1 MVDSQ
6 IERLAAELVAL
17 HDEGGE
23 VAPFSARYAD
33 LSPEAGYRAAAGLH
47 AHRLAQGWTAAG
59 RKIGFTNRTIWKRYG
74 VYEPM
79 WGMVYDQT
87 LVFSHANR
95 ARVAL
100 GRLVQPR
107 IEPEICFRLAR
118 APAAETRD
126 AHALLASIDWVAH
139 AIEIVQ
145 CHHPDWRVKIAD
157 CTADNGLHGRLI
169 VGTPVPVGDLP
180 DLADRLP
187 ALEVT
192 LRCAN
197 RVVDRG
203 VGANVLDSPL
213 NALAFL
219 VELLAKQPEAP
230 PLAAGEIISTG
241 VLTDA
246 HPVASGEIWSTTF
259 VGLPL
264 AGLEVTFE

>member
-1 MVDSQ
+1 MTDSSV
-6 IERLAAELVAL
+6 ERIAAELVAL
-17 HDEGGE
+17 HDGGGE

-33 LSPEAGYRAAAGLH
+33 LSPEDGYRAAARLH
-47 AHRLAQGWTAAG
+47 AERVARGWTPAG
-59 RKIGFTNRTIWKRYG
+59 RKIGFTNRTLWKRYG
-74 VYEPM
+74 VYEPL

-87 LVFSHANR
+87 LVFSKSNR

-100 GRLVQPR
+100 GGLAQPR

-118 APAAETRD
+118 APTPGTRD
-126 AHALLASIDWVAH
+126 PQALLASIEWVAH

-157 CTADNGLHGRLI
+157 CTADNGLHGRLV

-192 LRCAN
+192 LRCAD
-197 RVVDRG
+197 RVIDHG
-203 VGANVLDSPL
+203 IGANVLDSPL

-219 VELLAKQPEAP
+219 IELLAKQPEAP

-246 HPVASGEIWSTTF
+246 HPVAPGETWSTTF
-259 VGLPL
+259 EGLPL

>member
-1 MVDSQ
+1 MIDSQ
-6 IERLAAELVAL
+6 IERLVAELVAL
-17 HDEGGE
+17 HAQGGE
-23 VAPFSARYAD
+23 VTPFSARYAD
-33 LSPEAGYRAAAGLH
+33 LSPAVGYRAAAGLH
-47 AHRLAQGWTAAG
+47 AHRLAQGWKPAG

-87 LVFSHANR
+87 LVLSHANR

-100 GRLVQPR
+100 GGLAQPR

-118 APAAETRD
+118 APVAGTRD
-126 AHALLASIDWVAH
+126 PHALLASIEWVAH

-145 CHHPDWRVKIAD
+145 CHHPAWQVKIAD
-157 CTADNGLHGRLI
+157 CTADNGLHGRLV

-192 LRCAN
+192 LRCAD

-203 VGANVLDSPL
+203 IGANVLDSPL

-230 PLAAGEIISTG
+230 PLTAGEIITTG

-246 HPVASGEIWSTTF
+246 HPVAPGETWSTTF
-259 VGLPL
+259 DGLPL
-264 AGLEVTFE
+264 AGLEVAFE

>member
-1 MVDSQ
+1 MIDSS
-6 IERLAAELVAL
+6 IERIAAELVAL
-17 HDEGGE
+17 HDGGGE
-23 VAPFSARYAD
+23 AAPFSERYAD
-33 LSPEAGYRAAAGLH
+33 LSPEAGYRAAARLH
-47 AHRLAQGWTAAG
+47 AHRIAQGWKSAG

-87 LVFSHANR
+87 LIFSQANR

-100 GRLVQPR
+100 GGLVQPR
-107 IEPEICFRLAR
+107 IEPEVCFRLAR
-118 APAAETRD
+118 APTPDRRD
-126 AHALLASIDWVAH
+126 PHDLLASIEWVAH

-145 CHHPDWRVKIAD
+145 CHHPAWRLKIAD

-169 VGTPVPVGDLP
+169 VGTPVPVGKFP

-192 LRCAN
+192 LRCAD

-203 VGANVLDSPL
+203 IGANVLDSPL

-230 PLAAGEIISTG
+230 PLAAGEIITTG

-246 HPVASGEIWSTTF
+246 HPVTAGETWSTTF
-259 VGLPL
+259 EGLPL
-264 AGLEVTFE
+264 AGLEVAFE